1 MKKPANRETIRHE
14 MVKYQLGIRGLT
26 FSTIANEMGVHPS
39 SVSSV
44 SRSTRRSKRLA
55 SALAQAIDLA
65 PEDLFPEL
73 YGEMK

>member
-1 MKKPANRETIRHE
+1 MKKPTTRKTIRHE

-26 FSTIANEMGVHPS
+26 FSAIAKEMGVHPS

-44 SRSTRRSKRLA
+44 SRATRRSKRLA
-55 SALAQAIDLA
+55 SALALAIELA

-73 YGEMK
+73 YGEIK